1 MMEDLVRAAYDAMEP
16 DDATLDRMWDALEAR
31 VDAEVAAAAAGEAAA
46 AAAAAAGEGEAGA
59 GGFTVTPG
67 TKRPARQRGRSRKW
81 LPAVAAVLVVA
92 VGVGAVLAAS
102 GGRAMRASDES
113 SPVFAVSQD
122 KGTPSYEAAP
132 MTADSNA
139 YEMGEMPGMAGS
151 AASDD
156 PEEWF
161 DGAEAAAP
169 DTDGAEAAAPD
180 TDGAERSGEFSP
192 RTLIVSVEDGFTTA
206 DMQALCSKYDLTIT
220 YEYDNF
226 AMFAVSLDYDATD
239 AEMAALIDALS
250 AEPGIT
256 AVERDAIVHLD

>member
-1 MMEDLVRAAYDAMEP
+1 MMEDRVRAAYDAMEP

-132 MTADSNA
+132 MTADTNA

-169 DTDGAEAAAPD
+169 DTDGAERA
-180 TDGAERSGEFSP
+180 GEFSP

-239 AEMAALIDALS
+239 AEVAALIDALS